1 MNDVLLLNQDYS
13 PLKITSLKRGFKL
26 VFKGKAEVLYYDEL
40 KPIITDVKNYVR
52 PTIIRLLRYI
62 SLPYRKIPLTR
73 DNIYLRDGYKCI
85 YCETKKSLT
94 LDHVIPRSKG
104 GNNEWDN
111 LITCCHSCNVLKGD
125 KSVEEFLNLTGYK
138 MRHKPYKPNYL
149 QFLSIMNDG
158 MKEEWIPYLKK

>member
-26 VFKGKAEVLYYDEL
+26 VFKGKAEVIHYDEL

-73 DNIYLRDGYKCI
+73 DNIYKRDDYKCI
-85 YCETKKSLT
+85 YCNTSRSLT

-111 LITCCHSCNVLKGD
+111 LVTCCHSCNVYKGG
-125 KSVEEFLNLTGYK
+125 KSVDEFLNITGFK

-149 QFLSIMNDG
+149 QFLSIMNSG
-158 MKEEWIPYLKK
+158 MKDEWITYLKK